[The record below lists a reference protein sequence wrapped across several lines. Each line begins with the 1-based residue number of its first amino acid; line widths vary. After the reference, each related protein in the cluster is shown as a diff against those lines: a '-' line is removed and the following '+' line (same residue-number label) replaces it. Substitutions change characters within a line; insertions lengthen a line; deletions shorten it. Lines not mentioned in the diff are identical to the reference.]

1 MGDWVL
7 LPPTNSPD
15 EKYSETH
22 ISNSIPYS
30 KIFIFDCSITFQQ
43 TTDPF
48 AQIFP
53 STLFHFI
60 FHKGNSNSYSNS
72 QKMRK
77 SKIYHHSPIWFQ
89 IFNSQRVK
97 IFFIFIGDLPNRLH
111 LKKMTFL
118 SEVNLSWILHLKFY
132 PSNNI
137 P

>member
-22 ISNSIPYS
+22 ISTQSLTQKFLFLVAASPFS
-30 KIFIFDCSITFQQ
+30 K
-43 TTDPF
+43 P
-48 AQIFP
+48 QILLLKFFT

-60 FHKGNSNSYSNS
+60 FHKGNSNSSSNS